1 MTTPQSFECEL
12 AGRKLVIETG
22 KLAGQ
27 ATSAVTVRYGDT
39 LVLVTLCVAEKPR
52 EGVDFLPLT
61 VDYEERLY
69 AVGKI
74 PGGFI
79 RREGRPS
86 QEARDAIALIDHVQH
101 RNACHRA
108 EVMGLTAGSRIER
121 GPVEV
126 QPAVGAAPDHPRL
139 EGAKVGVR
147 VVQTLG
153 QDASSGAA
161 PDRQRTQ
168 TYGAPSAIATRRT
181 MEPCRCVV
189 QRMRRQ
195 RSQTPP
201 VFTAKASPHSSHSVL
216 KIDFRNTCI

>member
-27 ATSAVTVRYGDT
+27 ANASVTVRYGES

-86 QEARDAIALIDHVQH
+86 QEATLACRLTDRPIRPLLPKDW
-101 RNACHRA
+101 RN
-108 EVMGLTAGSRIER
+108 EIQLVITVL
-121 GPVEV
+121 
-126 QPAVGAAPDHPRL
+126 
-139 EGAKVGVR
+139 
-147 VVQTLG
+147 
-153 QDASSGAA
+153 
-161 PDRQRTQ
+161 
-168 TYGAPSAIATRRT
+168 SAD
-181 MEPCRCVV
+181 
-189 QRMRRQ
+189 Q
-195 RSQTPP
+195 
-201 VFTAKASPHSSHSVL
+201 
-216 KIDFRNTCI
+216 